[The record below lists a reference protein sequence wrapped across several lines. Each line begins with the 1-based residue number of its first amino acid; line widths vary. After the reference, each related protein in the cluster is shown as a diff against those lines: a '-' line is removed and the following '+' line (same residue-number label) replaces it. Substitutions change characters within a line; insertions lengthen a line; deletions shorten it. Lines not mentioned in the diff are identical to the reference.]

1 MGKENLEFALYKSN
15 VPKTWGH
22 FFEVLEDTSTKG
34 ILFQDTNIMMLSV
47 LLIFP
52 LAMLANGCPEQV
64 WPECN
69 WEEELSCWGGLDAEG
84 CEMPHYCFPNKN
96 GMTGD
101 DGTDCWST
109 CPMMCGE
116 TEVICPGEPYNGC
129 PMGDFCAPADVGC
142 PTVRPPATGVECGT
156 DEMMCGGGIDTATG
170 CEMPGHCIPST
181 MGNGTD
187 GNPCWSSCPAMC
199 DYAAGQMYCDG
210 GFYNGCPMGGYC
222 AWPYGDCPAMCGAH
236 CDYDA
241 GEHYC
246 DMGTDDNGCWMGN
259 FCSTEECP
267 AGTYGR

>member
-1 MGKENLEFALYKSN
+1 M
-15 VPKTWGH
+15 GH

-52 LAMLANGCPEQV
+52 LAMLANGCPERV

-69 WEEELSCWGGLDAEG
+69 WEEELPCWGGLDAEG
-84 CEMPHYCFPNKN
+84 CETPPYCFPNKN

-116 TEVICPGEPYNGC
+116 TEVICP
-129 PMGDFCAPADVGC
+129 
-142 PTVRPPATGVECGT
+142 
-156 DEMMCGGGIDTATG
+156 
-170 CEMPGHCIPST
+170 
-181 MGNGTD
+181 
-187 GNPCWSSCPAMC
+187 
-199 DYAAGQMYCDG
+199 G

>member
-1 MGKENLEFALYKSN
+1 
-15 VPKTWGH
+15 
-22 FFEVLEDTSTKG
+22 
-34 ILFQDTNIMMLSV
+34 MMLSV

-116 TEVICPGEPYNGC
+116 TEVICPGEFYNGC
-129 PMGDFCAPADVGC
+129 QMMDYCMPADTGC
-142 PTVRPPATGVECGT
+142 PTVCPPTTGANCT
-156 DEMMCGGGIDTATG
+156 SDEMMCGGGIDPATG

>member
-1 MGKENLEFALYKSN
+1 
-15 VPKTWGH
+15 
-22 FFEVLEDTSTKG
+22 
-34 ILFQDTNIMMLSV
+34 MMLSV

-52 LAMLANGCPEQV
+52 LAMLANGCPEIA

-69 WEEELSCWGGLDAEG
+69 YEEEISCWGGLDADG
-84 CEMPHYCFPNKN
+84 CEMPGFCFPNKN
-96 GMTGD
+96 GMNGT
-101 DGTDCWST
+101 DGTECWNS

-116 TEVICPGEPYNGC
+116 TEVICPGEFYNGC
-129 PMGDFCAPADVGC
+129 QMGDYCMPADTGC
-142 PTVRPPATGVECGT
+142 PTVCPPTTGVECGT
-156 DEMMCGGGIDTATG
+156 DEMMCGGGIDSATG
-170 CEMPGHCIPST
+170 CEMPGHCIPMT

-187 GNPCWSSCPAMC
+187 GQACWSSCPAMC
-199 DYAAGQMYCDG
+199 DYDAGQMYCDG